1 MATDALDTYRDK
13 RDFTATTEPSGKQ
26 AGKRRAGDAPI
37 FVVQR
42 HEARALHYDFRLE
55 LDGVLRSW
63 AVPKGPSRDPAAKR
77 LAVAVEDHPL
87 DYATFSGDIPEGHY
101 GAGHV
106 DIWDGGTWQPKET
119 DAAAALAKGRLHFT
133 LQGQVLQGEWILIR
147 TGRDGKSWLLRKRED
162 AYVVPGDD
170 AEAIVPLTARGA
182 NGAASKAAGAS
193 ARQAA
198 RGKTSARRQAG
209 TPADDAPGATTQPAG
224 SASGKA
230 SSAKPA
236 RTHRSAPT
244 PKARRAAMP
253 ERLAPQLATLVDTPP
268 PGPGWRYELKY
279 DGYRMLC
286 RVEGKDVR
294 WISRTGKDWTA
305 RMQPLADAIAALNL
319 GRGWIDGE
327 VVVFGENGRTDFQAL
342 QNALDARSDVLH
354 FIAFDLPYWDGK
366 DLRELPLQTRQAQLH
381 TLVASIEGA
390 PLSYTDSLDVP
401 DAAHAEAAL
410 AQACQ
415 LGLEGLIAKQVD
427 APYTSTRSQTWVK
440 LKCRPRQEFVI
451 GGYTSPAG
459 SRTGF
464 GALLVGVREAG
475 KLTYAG
481 RIGTGFD
488 SDTLDTLHARL
499 RKLAAAESPFAAP
512 LPAGQRRFA
521 SGGPRDIFWVK
532 PTLVA
537 EAEFAGWTSD
547 GLLRQAS
554 FAGLREDKPAR
565 DVGREQATSPPGATR
580 AAQRPNPVAG
590 VRITHP
596 DRKLFRD
603 PDIDKLELATYYDA
617 VGEYIMPHLQGRR
630 LAMLRCPEGTQSSC
644 FFQKHI
650 AQRLPAGVRRD
661 GEHILVAA
669 PKGVVALAQ
678 NGVIELHTWGS
689 TLPKADR
696 ADRLTLDL
704 DPGPGVE
711 WPALV
716 EAAELTAT
724 LLREIGLVP
733 FVKTTGGKGLHV
745 VTPIRRTLD
754 WEAAKRFAGGL
765 ARHLAGLMP
774 DRYTA
779 NMSKARRQ
787 GRIFIDYLRNG
798 ENATAIAA
806 FAARARPGAPVS
818 LPLAWEDLAPRRDL
832 RGDVFNIRNVP
843 SLLADWTDPW
853 AGYAGAARTVTQD
866 LLKAFAEPG

>member
-1 MATDALDTYRDK
+1 MARDALTAYRDK
-13 RDFTATTEPSGKQ
+13 RDFSATAEPSGKR
-26 AGKRRAGDAPI
+26 AGKRRQAQAPI

-77 LAVAVEDHPL
+77 LAVAVEDHPI
-87 DYATFSGDIPEGHY
+87 DYATFAGDIPEGHY

-106 DIWDGGTWQPKET
+106 DIWDGGTWAPI
-119 DAAAALAKGRLHFT
+119 DADPAAALDKGRLHFT
-133 LQGQVLQGEWILIR
+133 LQGRVLQGEWILIR
-147 TGRDGKSWLLRKRED
+147 TGRSGKSWLLRKRDDEF
-162 AYVVPGDD
+162 VVPGDD
-170 AEAIVPLTARGA
+170 AEAITPVTASQPADAGSAKAPSR
-182 NGAASKAAGAS
+182 AASKAPD
-193 ARQAA
+193 
-198 RGKTSARRQAG
+198 KT
-209 TPADDAPGATTQPAG
+209 AP
-224 SASGKA
+224 
-230 SSAKPA
+230 
-236 RTHRSAPT
+236 
-244 PKARRAAMP
+244 RRAPQAKRTPLP
-253 ERLAPQLATLVDTPP
+253 ERLTPQLATLVDAPP

-286 RVEGKDVR
+286 RIDGKDVR

-305 RMQPLADAIAALNL
+305 RMKPLADAIAALDL

-327 VVVFGENGRTDFQAL
+327 VVVFGENGKTEFQAL
-342 QNALDARSDVLH
+342 QNALDARADTLH
-354 FIAFDLPYWDGK
+354 FIAFDLPYWGGK
-366 DLRELPLQTRQAQLH
+366 DLRALPLEDRQAQLQ
-381 TLVASIEGA
+381 TLIAAIEGA
-390 PLSYTDSLDVP
+390 PISFTDRIDAP
-401 DAAHAEAAL
+401 DAASAQEAL
-410 AQACQ
+410 DQACR
-415 LGLEGLIAKQVD
+415 LGLEGLIAKQAD
-427 APYTSTRSQTWVK
+427 APYTATRSATWVK

-464 GALLVGVREAG
+464 GALLVGVREG
-475 KLTYAG
+475 NKLVYAG

-488 SDTLDTLHARL
+488 SDTLDSLHARL
-499 RKLAAAESPFAAP
+499 RKITVATSPFSAP
-512 LPAGQRRFA
+512 LPPNQRRFA
-521 SGGPRDIFWVK
+521 TGGPCDIFWVK
-532 PTLVA
+532 PTLVV

-547 GLLRQAS
+547 NVLRQAS

-565 DVGREQATSPPGATR
+565 DVGRETAAPPPADDHAEPAAVAGRRATTRRGSTAARPDSAARPSRGRGAE
-580 AAQRPNPVAG
+580 RPNPVAG

-596 DRKLFRD
+596 DRLLFRD
-603 PDIDKLELATYYDA
+603 PDIDKLDLATYYKA
-617 VGEYIMPHLQGRR
+617 VGEYLMPHLRGRR
-630 LAMLRCPEGTQSSC
+630 LAMLRCPEGAQAEC

-650 AQRLPAGVRRD
+650 AQRLPAGIRRD

-704 DPGPGVE
+704 DPGPGVD

-716 EAAELTAT
+716 EAAQLTAT

-733 FVKTTGGKGLHV
+733 FLKTTGGKGLHV

-754 WEAAKRFAGGL
+754 WDAAKRFAGGL

-806 FAARARPGAPVS
+806 FAARARQGAPVS
-818 LPLAWEDLAPRRDL
+818 LPLAWEDLAPSRDL
-832 RGDVFNIRNVP
+832 RGAVFNIRNVP
-843 SLLADWTDPW
+843 TLLAQWTDPW
-853 AGYAGAARTVTQD
+853 ADYAGAAQTVTQD
-866 LLKAFAEPG
+866 LLKAFADKA